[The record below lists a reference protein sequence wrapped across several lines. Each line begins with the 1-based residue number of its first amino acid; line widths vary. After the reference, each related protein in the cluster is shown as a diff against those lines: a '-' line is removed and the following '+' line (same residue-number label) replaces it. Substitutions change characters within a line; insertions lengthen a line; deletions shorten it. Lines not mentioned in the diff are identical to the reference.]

1 MEMEMELDYGPVRV
15 VDESADTAFVI
26 FFFLTFDFNS
36 RSLYTHVYAHTYLVR
51 LR

>member
-26 FFFLTFDFNS
+26 FFLTFD
-36 RSLYTHVYAHTYLVR
+36 LIHEAYTRTYMHILI
-51 LR
+51 